1 MSFVPIMWTV
11 WSVLVLLAIALYLY
25 RSRLTRDED
34 DQIFLDDS
42 FDQMKAEQTSIATKV
57 GKVEPLVKISL
68 WLVAA
73 GTVFVIG
80 YYIWDVVNQF
90 K

>member
-1 MSFVPIMWTV
+1 MWTV
-11 WSVLVLLAIALYLY
+11 WGVLVLLALALYLY

-42 FDQMKAEQTSIATKV
+42 FGQMKAEQDAITTKV
-57 GKVEPLVKISL
+57 NKVEPFVKISL
-68 WLVAA
+68 WLVGV
-73 GTVFVIG
+73 GTVFVVG
-80 YYIWDVVNQF
+80 YYIWDILNQF